1 MALDPTEIVREMQR
15 HQAAAARHLAE
26 AQRLAVLLGVDTTS
40 APAGAER
47 PPSDPLD
54 FDNDLITVPQ
64 AAVLLQCHERTMWD
78 LVKSRPAL
86 SIMVGGRRL
95 VYRSRL
101 LDRSSW
107 EQKSAEPFSRSPDG
121 RGASFVGDD
130 NDEDAHDRQRTKNN
144 PSAAG

>member
-26 AQRLAVLLGVDTTS
+26 AQRLAVLLGD
-40 APAGAER
+40 APSNVPADAPR

-54 FDNDLITVPQ
+54 FNDLITVEQ
-64 AAVLLQCHERTMWD
+64 AAVLIKSTDRSMWD
-78 LVKSRPAL
+78 LVRLYPAL
-86 SIMVGGRRL
+86 SIKIGGKRR

-107 EQKSAEPFSRSPDG
+107 EQSFAEPFSRSSND

-130 NDEDAHDRQRTKNN
+130 NDEDAHDRQRTKKN